1 MNTKNGE
8 NQVWKN
14 NNISSSLTFVQE
26 FQIRSWFD
34 ATELIL
40 QQSLDSK
47 WKFLDDYTMFTENIK
62 ILLKY
67 LKIKLGTDPKIIL
80 LNHNNYVRRWMM
92 NNAVKLL
99 IF

>member
-47 WKFLDDYTMFTENIK
+47 WKFLDDYIIFTENIK

-80 LNHNNYVRRWMM
+80 LNYNNYVRRWMM

-99 IF
+99 IL